1 MRNNQISG
9 GEHSEDLIT
18 LIKDHPSLSI
28 IDFSNSELNVNK
40 NKLRNAGAIA
50 IVEGILQSTKQGFSL
65 ISEINLGNNYLTSD
79 CLSHFARMND
89 LNFVRL

>member
-1 MRNNQISG
+1 MSCNQLQSNFKQIVSGIKKNKRLIQLVMRNNQISG
-9 GEHSEDLIT
+9 GEHSEDLIN

-50 IVEGILQSTKQGFSL
+50 IVEGILQSTK
-65 ISEINLGNNYLTSD
+65 
-79 CLSHFARMND
+79 
-89 LNFVRL
+89 